1 MMPRHM
7 VQWRIYVYAN
17 SLYSLPDRKT
27 SDFRGWSP
35 QYFRRN
41 PFEVHRVMMW
51 VNRDVSV
58 LIRNRKADVFY
69 LYETIKNLLPRLSLD
84 STHFRKSMI
93 HFFGAKTELFIHE
106 LINFARSPYDDL
118 VAYECNTQYRAL
130 LEVDNGPSTSS
141 LSRDREFLSSR
152 LHNFVD
158 FTRRINYDDCGG
170 FEADLALEN
179 EDYGELDNMLVE
191 RYSAPFLMKMDGQ
204 VVTARI
210 IPSSQANASNQG
222 QLNPQTQSQA
232 QQAATQPSQAVA
244 QPAQQ
249 AVQQSQQSGQQLAH
263 QHGSS
268 SAGMAPSLEDL
279 ELEVAIERS
288 MFEGAAQGA
297 GGQGSDLI
305 LANGRV
311 LRFANGN
318 TINHRAVRHP
328 NGNGSG
334 SGVMNPP
341 PPPPLAIGTS
351 SAVPNHPR
359 NASTQRARRRRMPN
373 QR

>member
-7 VQWRIYVYAN
+7 VQWRVYVYTN
-17 SLYSLPDRKT
+17 SLYSLPDRET
-27 SDFRGWSP
+27 SGFRGWSP

-69 LYETIKNLLPRLSLD
+69 LYETIKNLLPRLGLD
-84 STHFRKSMI
+84 SMHFRKSMV

-118 VAYECNTQYRAL
+118 MAYECNTQYRAL
-130 LEVDNGPSTSS
+130 LPDDNGPSTSS
-141 LSRDREFLSSR
+141 LSRDHEFLSSR
-152 LHNFVD
+152 LLNFVD

-170 FEADLALEN
+170 FAADLALED
-179 EDYGELDNMLVE
+179 EDYGELDDMMVE
-191 RYSAPFLMKMDGQ
+191 CYSAPFLMKLDGQ

-210 IPSSQANASNQG
+210 IPSSQAIASNQG
-222 QLNPQTQSQA
+222 QVNPQTQSQA
-232 QQAATQPSQAVA
+232 QQAAIQPS
-244 QPAQQ
+244 QQ
-249 AVQQSQQSGQQLAH
+249 AVQRSLPSGQQLGH
-263 QHGSS
+263 QHASS
-268 SAGMAPSLEDL
+268 SAVMPPSIEDL

-288 MFEGAAQGA
+288 MFEGAAQVS
-297 GGQGSDLI
+297 GGQGSDLV
-305 LANGRV
+305 LPTGRV
-311 LRFANGN
+311 LRFANSN
-318 TINHRAVRHP
+318 TNNRAVRNP
-328 NGNGSG
+328 NGSESG

-341 PPPPLAIGTS
+341 PPPNVATGTS
-351 SAVPNHPR
+351 SAVPNNPR
-359 NASTQRARRRRMPN
+359 NVSLHRPRRRRMPY